1 MRIFAPAM
9 KMMVTDRE
17 KGAAEYTTAMGI
29 LWSLCLAHLCNDAFQ
44 SVIPAVYPLLKDNL
58 ALTFAQVGMITLVYQ
73 ICASVFQPVFGVVFD
88 KRPSVW
94 SLPLSSLSTAAGL
107 FLLAYAGSLP
117 VVLVAVAL

>member
-73 ICASVFQPVFGVVFD
+73 ICASVFQPVKVYLLRVKPFVRTVA
-88 KRPSVW
+88 
-94 SLPLSSLSTAAGL
+94 TA
-107 FLLAYAGSLP
+107 P
-117 VVLVAVAL
+117 